1 MSSSTFFRL
10 PCGILQKVSAGTEMS
25 NEVANLKLRSETTH
39 FDMPERRR
47 SAIRG
52 FSNIL
57 CVNKLNASSL
67 SRRVIYNGT
76 CEQRSRL
83 TE

>member
-1 MSSSTFFRL
+1 MSSSIFFRL
-10 PCGILQKVSAGTEMS
+10 LCGILRKVSAGTEMS
-25 NEVANLKLRSETTH
+25 YKAADLKLRSETTH

-52 FSNIL
+52 FSKII

-67 SRRVIYNGT
+67 LWRVIYYDTG
-76 CEQRSRL
+76 EQCSRL

>member
-1 MSSSTFFRL
+1 MSSSIFFRL
-10 PCGILQKVSAGTEMS
+10 LCGILQKVSAGTKLSYE
-25 NEVANLKLRSETTH
+25 EADLKLRSETTH

-52 FSNIL
+52 FSKIL

-67 SRRVIYNGT
+67 LWRVIYYDTG
-76 CEQRSRL
+76 EQCSRL

>member
-1 MSSSTFFRL
+1 MSSSIFFRL
-10 PCGILQKVSAGTEMS
+10 LCGILRKVSAGTEMS
-25 NEVANLKLRSETTH
+25 YEAADLKLRSETTH

-52 FSNIL
+52 FSKIL
-57 CVNKLNASSL
+57 CVNKLNARSL
-67 SRRVIYNGT
+67 SWRVIYHET
-76 CEQRSRL
+76 CDQRSRL

>member
-1 MSSSTFFRL
+1 MFHE
-10 PCGILQKVSAGTEMS
+10 A
-25 NEVANLKLRSETTH
+25 ADLKLRSEMTH

-52 FSNIL
+52 FSKIL

-67 SRRVIYNGT
+67 SWRVICNET

>member
-10 PCGILQKVSAGTEMS
+10 LCGILQKVSAGTEMFYK
-25 NEVANLKLRSETTH
+25 AADLKLRSEMTH

-52 FSNIL
+52 FSKIL
-57 CVNKLNASSL
+57 CVNKLNAKSL
-67 SRRVIYNGT
+67 SWRDIWNET
-76 CEQRSRL
+76 CEQHSRL